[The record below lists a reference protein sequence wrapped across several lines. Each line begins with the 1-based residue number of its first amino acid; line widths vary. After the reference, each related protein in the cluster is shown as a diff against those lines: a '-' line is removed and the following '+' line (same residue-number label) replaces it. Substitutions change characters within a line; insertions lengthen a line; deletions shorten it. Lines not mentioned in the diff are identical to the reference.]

1 MSETD
6 RYNCTPDWCPD
17 SQQVV
22 YARGIV
28 PQQGGRAELWAAAK
42 DGTSR
47 RMLYAEEGRHIY
59 GGCPSPDGRYVL
71 FTRSVEDLGQVDISR
86 TTMAVIRWSDA
97 PMVGDGEETLRKR
110 FPDARQW
117 SAPGSRSGLG
127 TALDLRRRDC
137 RATKG
142 QREVNHWQVKAA
154 LAR

>member
-28 PQQGGRAELWAAAK
+28 PTQGGRAELWVAAK
-42 DGTSR
+42 DGTGR
-47 RMLYAEEGRHIY
+47 RMLYAEGGRHIY
-59 GGCPSPDGRYVL
+59 GGCSSPDGQYLL

-110 FPDARQW
+110 FPDAR
-117 SAPGSRSGLG
+117 SGPR
-127 TALDLRRRDC
+127 LDLGPGWEPHWTYADVAARRRKD
-137 RATKG
+137 KP
-142 QREVNHWQVKAA
+142 K
-154 LAR
+154 